1 MAKPTNKIEPT
12 GNQNRTPSP
21 PVNPIPSAGTNTS
34 GTFYSRA
41 ARIRKSAT
49 VIIKDGAGNPR
60 INKEAEDALRKQG
73 FPLKIVNA
81 FLETAD
87 NLDCIVM
94 SRTPEGPTTTLI
106 DDGYDLK
113 GFEIKSKSCNWGP
126 MAGFLC
132 KLPPLNKV
140 GFDKIKYNYGYLVGF
155 YTKWTSKP
163 KPDKRTY
170 KQLFQPIRI
179 TEERKKELF
188 IDKDNIFG
196 LGEIDKDYKVIDE
209 NHIYGHCSNFEENS
223 KIEMEYLLI
232 KDPKNDLWQIFHGEI
247 SYKKGEQRMVYT
259 GDEEP
264 TFFSKKDSGIVK
276 LISAPNKNSNPVLA
290 ITVSEKIRNFKH
302 LGDRPILFYPVE
314 GAINVYPPYSEDAK
328 KHKNCVTGDYDLFA
342 CWPKSDYPWKE
353 LVRRVERNINNSIAG
368 EGSILTI
375 GLQPYNTFNQLFVE
389 FIPGVPAID
398 SLEDASLGNINNLT
412 SLAGGTLNSLAAMQY
427 NNPKASPNKAFH
439 SDEGGR
445 PMITDIDFP
454 VSCFLPR
461 SLLLKTTDA
470 HNNFRQ
476 GLFNSTSDLIDLIS
490 FCNLHDYRITLSHG
504 WFIFLITQA
513 LDEAVRTKIVNS
525 ITVDNSYL
533 KQIYTDQGILT
544 QKVTAIKKAVTE
556 YFLDTKQGFVNTVY
570 KNKVLTDLLGYYP
583 TNKKWIRK
591 DIRGNRM
598 KAKSAFLEKIA
609 MVFLLFL
616 DMNEP
621 DAQIILN
628 KVKAAKTMT
637 FEKADFEPTNS

>member
-1 MAKPTNKIEPT
+1 MAKSTNKIVPI
-12 GNQNRTPSP
+12 GNQNRPPSP
-21 PVNPIPSAGTNTS
+21 PVNPIPPAGTNTS
-34 GTFYSRA
+34 GTFHSRA
-41 ARIRKSAT
+41 TRIRKSAT

-188 IDKDNIFG
+188 TDKDNIFG
-196 LGEIDKDYKVIDE
+196 LGEIDKDYTVIDE

-232 KDPKNDLWQIFHGEI
+232 KDAENDLWQIFHGEI

-264 TFFSKKDSGIVK
+264 TFFSKKDSEVVK

-290 ITVSEKIRNFKH
+290 ITVSEEIRNFKH
-302 LGDRPILFYPVE
+302 LGDRLLLFYPVE
-314 GAINVYPPYSEDAK
+314 GAINVYPPYSADAE

-342 CWPKSDYPWKE
+342 CWPKSDYPFKE
-353 LVRRVERNINNSIAG
+353 LIRRVERNINNSIAG

-375 GLQPYNTFNQLFVE
+375 GLRPYDTFNQLFVE

-398 SLEDASLGNINNLT
+398 SLEDASLGNINDLT

-427 NNPKASPNKAFH
+427 NSLKVSPNKAFH

-445 PMITDIDFP
+445 PMITDVDFP

-533 KQIYTDQGILT
+533 KQIYTDQRILT
-544 QKVTAIKKAVTE
+544 QKVTAIKIAVTE

-583 TNKKWIRK
+583 TNRRWIRK

-637 FEKADFEPTNS
+637 FEEADFEPTNS